1 MNEYRSSV
9 FRYFEDSIG
18 VRQSTLR
25 EVLAGH
31 INPIERRV
39 KIVKRRRNL
48 LIGRPDIGSSS
59 ATIEIDSDDL
69 DTVGESEDTES
80 EPDDSKES
88 ESEFGV
94 VPLGDVE
101 VAAESPTDN
110 EIRAANAV
118 AREHPDA
125 QSVVL
130 SEEIAVTQSSGTQFE
145 LEVKDVLEREFG
157 IVHNAEKPDRST
169 PSMSEAAEWG

>member
-1 MNEYRSSV
+1 MMDHNRPST
-9 FRYFEDSIG
+9 FRYFEDGIG
-18 VRQSTLR
+18 VRRSTLQA
-25 EVLAGH
+25 VLAGQM
-31 INPIERRV
+31 NPIERRV

-59 ATIEIDSDDL
+59 ATIEINSDDL
-69 DTVGESEDTES
+69 DTGGESEDTES
-80 EPDDSKES
+80 EPDDTEES

-118 AREHPDA
+118 AREHPDT

-130 SEEIAVTQSSGTQFE
+130 SEDALV
-145 LEVKDVLEREFG
+145 
-157 IVHNAEKPDRST
+157 A
-169 PSMSEAAEWG
+169 

>member
-48 LIGRPDIGSSS
+48 LLGRPDIGSSS
-59 ATIEIDSDDL
+59 ATIEIDSYDL
-69 DTVGESEDTES
+69 DTGRESEDTES

-110 EIRAANAV
+110 QIRTANAV
-118 AREHPDA
+118 ARKNPDA
-125 QSVVL
+125 ESVVL
-130 SEEIAVTQSSGTQFE
+130 SDEIAVTQSTGTRFE
-145 LEVKDVLEREFG
+145 LKIRDVLEREFG
-157 IVHNAEKPDRST
+157 VVDNAERPERST
-169 PSMSEAAEWG
+169 PSMSEAAEW